1 MLKKHHNTGQP
12 YTAPRLH
19 LVSQAHTVIIAKV
32 ALGIP
37 SFVLV
42 AVVEAIASPTVA
54 TATAATVTAT
64 AVTAAAATAA
74 AAPPLQL
81 KFGAVGASGCS
92 VGFRCCL
99 KVEVLFDL

>member
-54 TATAATVTAT
+54 TATAAT
-64 AVTAAAATAA
+64 AAAATAA

-81 KFGAVGASGCS
+81 KFGAVGA
-92 VGFRCCL
+92 R
-99 KVEVLFDL
+99 